1 MNEQQTILPIIGK
14 EYPDVAIKAIEEAK
28 NSLKILVFDWRWYP
42 NDPGSVAQRFNN
54 SVVQARQRGIE
65 IKAITPVKETVRRLQ
80 EQRIQG
86 KNLDTGK
93 LVHPKLMIVDDKH
106 VIIGSH
112 NFTMNAFT
120 RNYEL
125 SVLIKNCDCI
135 DKFLDYFNNLF

>member
-1 MNEQQTILPIIGK
+1 MNEIKIIIGK
-14 EYPDVAIKAIEEAK
+14 EYPDVASKLIAEAQK
-28 NSLKILVFDWRWYP
+28 SLKILVFDWRWYP
-42 NDPGSVAQRFNN
+42 HDPGSIAQRFNN

-65 IKAITPVKETVRRLQ
+65 IKAITPVKETIRRLQ

-93 LVHPKLMIVDDKH
+93 LVHPKLMIIDDKH
-106 VIIGSH
+106 VIVGSH

>member
-1 MNEQQTILPIIGK
+1 MNEIKIIIGK
-14 EYPDVAIKAIEEAK
+14 EYPDVASKLIAEAQK
-28 NSLKILVFDWRWYP
+28 SLKILVFDWRWYP
-42 NDPGSVAQRFNN
+42 HDPGSVAQRFNN

-65 IKAITPVKETVRRLQ
+65 IKAITPVKETIRRLQ

-93 LVHPKLMIVDDKH
+93 LVHPKLMIIDDKH
-106 VIIGSH
+106 VIVGSH

>member
-1 MNEQQTILPIIGK
+1 MNEIKIIIGK
-14 EYPDVAIKAIEEAK
+14 EYPDVASKLIAEAQK
-28 NSLKILVFDWRWYP
+28 SLKILVFDWRWYP
-42 NDPGSVAQRFNN
+42 HDPGSVAQRFNN

-65 IKAITPVKETVRRLQ
+65 IKAITPVKETIRRLQ

-93 LVHPKLMIVDDKH
+93 LVHPKLMIIDDKH
-106 VIIGSH
+106 VIVGSH

-135 DKFLDYFNNLF
+135 DKFLEYFNNLF

>member
-1 MNEQQTILPIIGK
+1 MNEIKIIIGK
-14 EYPDVAIKAIEEAK
+14 EYPDVASKLIAEAQK
-28 NSLKILVFDWRWYP
+28 SLKILVFDWRWYP
-42 NDPGSVAQRFNN
+42 HDPGSVAQRFNN

-135 DKFLDYFNNLF
+135 DKFLEYFNNLF

>member
-1 MNEQQTILPIIGK
+1 MNEIKIIIGK
-14 EYPDVAIKAIEEAK
+14 EYPDVASKLIAEAQK
-28 NSLKILVFDWRWYP
+28 SLKILVFDWRWYP
-42 NDPGSVAQRFNN
+42 HDPGSVAQRFNN

-65 IKAITPVKETVRRLQ
+65 IKAITPVKETIRRLQ

-93 LVHPKLMIVDDKH
+93 LVHPKLMIIDDKH

-135 DKFLDYFNNLF
+135 DKFLEYFNNLF

>member
-1 MNEQQTILPIIGK
+1 MNEITIIIGK
-14 EYPDVAIKAIEEAK
+14 EYPDVASKLIAEAQK
-28 NSLKILVFDWRWYP
+28 SLKILVFDWRWYP
-42 NDPGSVAQRFNN
+42 HDPGSVAQRFNN
-54 SVVQARQRGIE
+54 SVVRARQRGIE
-65 IKAITPVKETVRRLQ
+65 IKVITPVKETVRRLQ
-80 EQRIQG
+80 EQRIQS

-93 LVHPKLMIVDDKH
+93 LVHPKLMIIDDKH

>member
-1 MNEQQTILPIIGK
+1 MNEIKIIIGK
-14 EYPDVAIKAIEEAK
+14 EYPDVASKLIAEAQK
-28 NSLKILVFDWRWYP
+28 SLKILVFDWRWYP
-42 NDPGSVAQRFNN
+42 HDPGSVAQRFNN